1 VTEARKGF
9 VIFVQ
14 PGFFIA
20 AIAGARFDAHI
31 AVVGAATWALL
42 GREFGGILATP

>member
-1 VTEARKGF
+1 MTEARKEF

-14 PGFFIA
+14 PGLSIA
-20 AIAGARFDAHI
+20 AIAGARFDARI

-42 GREFGGILATP
+42 V